1 MSMPIYVSPE
11 QWTKDKAD
19 YARKGI
25 ARGRPLIVLE
35 YRDGIV
41 LVTENASSHLHKLS
55 ELYDRIGFAAVGR
68 FSEFENLR
76 VAGVRI
82 ADIRG
87 YTYGREDVTGRS
99 IANAYS
105 QMLTQIFMEASKAYE
120 VEVCVAEVGE
130 EGGPNALY
138 HIVYD
143 GTVDDRKGFLAMGGE
158 ADDLNAELQR
168 QYKESMELD
177 DAIRLAVRILRR
189 AAPAG
194 STVSRLEVAVLERNR
209 PRRSFRR
216 LTDDQVGKALE
227 SLGPGAAAGP
237 GAGGKGPS
245 SGTAPPN
252 GGSPGSGSV
261 PGVSG
266 GDTTNGPDATGG

>member
-1 MSMPIYVSPE
+1 
-11 QWTKDKAD
+11 
-19 YARKGI
+19 
-25 ARGRPLIVLE
+25 
-35 YRDGIV
+35 
-41 LVTENASSHLHKLS
+41 
-55 ELYDRIGFAAVGR
+55 
-68 FSEFENLR
+68 
-76 VAGVRI
+76 
-82 ADIRG
+82 
-87 YTYGREDVTGRS
+87 
-99 IANAYS
+99 
-105 QMLTQIFMEASKAYE
+105 
-120 VEVCVAEVGE
+120 
-130 EGGPNALY
+130 
-138 HIVYD
+138 
-143 GTVDDRKGFLAMGGE
+143 MGGE

-177 DAIRLAVRILRR
+177 DAIRQAVRILRR